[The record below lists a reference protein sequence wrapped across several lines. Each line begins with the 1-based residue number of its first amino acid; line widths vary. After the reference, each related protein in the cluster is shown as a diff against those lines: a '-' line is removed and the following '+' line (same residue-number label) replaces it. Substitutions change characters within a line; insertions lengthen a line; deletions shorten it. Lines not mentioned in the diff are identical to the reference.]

1 MRNCILEQYYET
13 HLCQYII
20 NRSRGLKKKHE
31 EIKKQMIAR
40 FSAPKMVPPKP
51 T

>member
-1 MRNCILEQYYET
+1 MEQYYET

-20 NRSRGLKKKHE
+20 NRSRDLKQKHE
-31 EIKKQMIAR
+31 EIKKQMIRR
-40 FSAPKMVPPKP
+40 FNPPKMLPPKS

>member
-1 MRNCILEQYYET
+1 MEQYYET
-13 HLCQYII
+13 YLNVYII
-20 NRSRGLKKKHE
+20 NRSRDLKHKHE

-40 FSAPKMVPPKP
+40 FSSPKMVPQRG